1 MNYLTIDSIQIVMF
15 IQDGPKLISAPFT
28 IVISFVLIYLEVEI
42 LGIVAP
48 IILIIALIYQKFSN

>member
-1 MNYLTIDSIQIVMF
+1 MF